1 MRALRCKWHI
11 LERIS
16 TCKEASED
24 VNETDADE
32 IKMDFG
38 PQNISGSQWR
48 VEESRGEERRGD
60 ERRGERRIKYGQS
73 VAVRL
78 PPLAFY

>member
-1 MRALRCKWHI
+1 
-11 LERIS
+11 
-16 TCKEASED
+16 
-24 VNETDADE
+24 
-32 IKMDFG
+32 MDFG

-48 VEESRGEERRGD
+48 VEERREEETRGEERG
-60 ERRGERRIKYGQS
+60 IKYGQS

>member
-48 VEESRGEERRGD
+48 VEERREEETRGEERG
-60 ERRGERRIKYGQS
+60 IKYGQS